1 MEIKVRMENHYEVC
15 SYCEGNG
22 YDEESECPNCLSR
35 CVVPTLEALDLI
47 DSLRAENKRLIL
59 LREELRAEITKL
71 EMERTDDELREML
84 DLAAKHE
91 NEATAENEIMRER
104 LKKIN
109 NLSRYASEQV
119 VRKPKEAQLIFEKIH
134 DLSGGMYGKIC

>member
-1 MEIKVRMENHYEVC
+1 MNENHYEVC

-22 YDEESECPNCLSR
+22 YDEEGECPNCLSR

-47 DSLRAENKRLIL
+47 DRLRAENKRLIL
-59 LREELRAEITKL
+59 LREELRAEVTKL
-71 EMERTDDELREML
+71 EMDRTDDELHEML

-91 NEATAENEIMRER
+91 NEATAENEVMRER

-109 NLSRYASEQV
+109 NLSRYAAEQV
-119 VRKPKEAQLIFEKIH
+119 ARKPKEAQLIFEKIH
-134 DLSGGMYGKIC
+134 KLSEDETGEFLNESR

>member
-1 MEIKVRMENHYEVC
+1 MTESHYEVC

-22 YDEESECPNCLSR
+22 YDEEGECPNCLSR
-35 CVVPTLEALDLI
+35 CVVPTLEALELI
-47 DSLRAENKRLIL
+47 DRLRSENKRLIL
-59 LREELRAEITKL
+59 LRE
-71 EMERTDDELREML
+71 ELREML

-91 NEATAENEIMRER
+91 NEATAENEVMRER

-109 NLSRYASEQV
+109 NLSRYAAEQV

-134 DLSGGMYGKIC
+134 KLSGDRDGRIF

>member
-1 MEIKVRMENHYEVC
+1 MENFYEVC

-22 YDEESECPNCLSR
+22 YDEENECPNCLSR
-35 CVVPTLEALDLI
+35 CVVPTLDALDLI
-47 DSLRAENKRLIL
+47 DRLRAENKRLIL

-109 NLSRYASEQV
+109 NLSRYAAEQV
-119 VRKPKEAQLIFEKIH
+119 ARKPKEAQLIFEKIH
-134 DLSGGMYGKIC
+134 NLSGGMDGKVS